1 MLSYLNTIYTHL
13 PQCHGCHE
21 FYLLGLFMIR
31 LMYLGMIALP
41 ILVGYLGRN
50 AAIRNL
56 SILNHSNVADFSMIT
71 EGKESK
77 EVQLKPYLIA
87 GRNEKPDICMQLG
100 SCKN

>member
-13 PQCHGCHE
+13 PQCHE
-21 FYLLGLFMIR
+21 FYLLGLFMSR
-31 LMYLGMIALP
+31 LMYLVMIALP
-41 ILVGYLGRN
+41 IFVGYLGRN
-50 AAIRNL
+50 VAIRNV
-56 SILNHSNVADFSMIT
+56 SILNQHASSVANFSTTT
-71 EGKESK
+71 ENK